1 MSSTP
6 NISFVPSVA
15 IAAVEEKTA
24 GTTPAATAIADFLIS
39 KAFRAVFVTNVAVG
53 FQKSGKEAH
62 TIVR

>member
-39 KAFRAVFVTNVAVG
+39 KAFRAVFVTNEAVG
-53 FQKSGKEAH
+53 FQK
-62 TIVR
+62 